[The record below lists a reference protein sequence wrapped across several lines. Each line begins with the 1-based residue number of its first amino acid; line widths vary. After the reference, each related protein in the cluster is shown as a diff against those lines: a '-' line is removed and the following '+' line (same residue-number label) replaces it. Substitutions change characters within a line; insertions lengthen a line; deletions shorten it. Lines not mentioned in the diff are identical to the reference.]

1 LPWREKI
8 GCNPTLDLFLRN
20 MNILKRMPF
29 KAQQSVFTKLEEI
42 ADIASLTKEERMKY
56 DESIKN
62 YRDKLVVEDAMKR
75 EAREVGMEEGRKV
88 GMEQGLKEG
97 KKEGIK
103 EGKRVGKEKIAKT
116 LKSKGFSIEE
126 IAEITTLSVDVIEK
140 L

>member
-1 LPWREKI
+1 
-8 GCNPTLDLFLRN
+8 

-75 EAREVGMEEGRKV
+75 EAREVGLKEGREEGRKE
-88 GMEQGLKEG
+88 GRKEG
-97 KKEGIK
+97 ERESKI
-103 EGKRVGKEKIAKT
+103 KIAKA
-116 LKSKGFSIEE
+116 LKTKGFSIEE
-126 IAEITTLSVDVIEK
+126 IAEITALSIDVIEK